1 VIRRL
6 LTLLRQDLTGAFRD
20 SVILYVVA
28 APLILAVLARLLLP
42 SLEQA
47 TLTCAVIRKADP
59 ELVRKLEAYFRVE
72 TLPNEQ
78 ALERRVLR
86 PDDVAAV
93 LVEDGSTTLLL
104 EGNEQEET
112 RSIYVSA
119 LAAILGEPGAQ
130 GKVEIRAQSLGGGR
144 QDAGR
149 QDAGRQGSARSY
161 LNEYVAVF
169 LIMLATLLGGMT
181 VGFNMVDDRHTRAFQ
196 ALAVSPLP
204 LRDFL
209 ISRALFATLQGLAV
223 GVLTTV
229 ILLGFRLPYGR
240 LLVALVASGPVAV
253 ILGFLMAVM
262 ADNQIAAI
270 GATKLIMPLYLLVPL
285 VGIFL
290 PGSWQWFL
298 LPFPNYWMF
307 LSFRSLFVAT
317 PQLAGFGLAVAV
329 TLLSGLAAD
338 ALLAPRLARVF
349 RFRGRGWSGS
359 ARADTQNP

>member
-144 QDAGR
+144 Q
-149 QDAGRQGSARSY
+149 GSARSY

-270 GATKLIMPLYLLVPL
+270 GATKLIMPVYLLVPL